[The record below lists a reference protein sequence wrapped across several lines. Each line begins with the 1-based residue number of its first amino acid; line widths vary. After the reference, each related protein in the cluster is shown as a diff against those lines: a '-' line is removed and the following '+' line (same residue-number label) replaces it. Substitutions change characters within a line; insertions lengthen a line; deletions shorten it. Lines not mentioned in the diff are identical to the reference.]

1 MKSICLPRL
10 AWPGDWVVWRDLQ
23 SVPRLERETRSVSV
37 ASTNEKQLLNSKV
50 MGSSKK
56 LTLHSSRA
64 ERHTSVMRLAGRG
77 QPHLD
82 SDRACAH
89 NKKPLTSTEGEWPI
103 AMGYIGDVRA
113 SWRRRR
119 SACKRWINSII
130 SLCRGESDS
139 SVTDQV
145 PVTMQFRGGQQWR
158 KNKKTG
164 WGEGGQWEI
173 KWPRC
178 SGPEPQSLQV
188 GSETLWRNLKIS
200 DSRPWQF
207 TSSRILDLPSLHS
220 SSLPPRFFLVFC
232 WSLLCKL
239 L

>member
-1 MKSICLPRL
+1 
-10 AWPGDWVVWRDLQ
+10 
-23 SVPRLERETRSVSV
+23 
-37 ASTNEKQLLNSKV
+37 
-50 MGSSKK
+50 
-56 LTLHSSRA
+56 
-64 ERHTSVMRLAGRG
+64 MRLAGRG

-232 WSLLCKL
+232 WSLLCKYYKIYAKINLHKLFHQFLWWSQYLWSNKWREKLSL
-239 L
+239 LWDQTLLRYQGMQWLEIHLCNMWGYIVECRPGSNC